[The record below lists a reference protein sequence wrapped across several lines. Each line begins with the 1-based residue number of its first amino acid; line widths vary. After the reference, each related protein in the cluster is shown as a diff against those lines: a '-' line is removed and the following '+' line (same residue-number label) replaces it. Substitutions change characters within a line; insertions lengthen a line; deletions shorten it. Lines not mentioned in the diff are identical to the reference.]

1 MSGINTIFQHHRQA
15 YPEWSSK
22 LFLLVARLA
31 MRRTMWLENSPT
43 STSTSREGQPRVAVG
58 EGVETALQ
66 FWP

>member
-31 MRRTMWLENSPT
+31 MRRTMWLEN
-43 STSTSREGQPRVAVG
+43 
-58 EGVETALQ
+58 
-66 FWP
+66 